1 MRHLGA
7 LLSVA
12 LFASTS
18 FFACTSDAGFDGANG
33 EKADEIAAEDAPV
46 LATSYGFAV
55 SSTMLACSTEAGADE
70 CKDEERK
77 TVTATIRG
85 LATVTQDGANVDASF
100 SACRI
105 NVDWDG
111 EKYDD
116 SKYFN
121 SKDTLR
127 NLGELARIEGVF
139 VEGEAGPVLASGLSA
154 LLLGAELSN
163 PIEEDMPTDEDDAR
177 ALDHDR
183 DGKPG
188 VSVDAP
194 IGKVYLGAR
203 VIFDLPL
210 TFSAGAAPD
219 TGEEGSEEDVSED
232 DASEDS
238 LTSGSL
244 SGSLEA
250 AGFDFSIYDDSIP
263 FVNARKKANE
273 ALQKVKVVSQDHQ
286 VTMLPDFVDCDRVLA
301 EM

>member
-7 LLSVA
+7 LLSIA
-12 LFASTS
+12 LFACTS
-18 FFACTSDAGFDGANG
+18 FACTSDAEFDGANG
-33 EKADEIAAEDAPV
+33 AKADEVAAEDAPV
-46 LATSYGFAV
+46 LATSYGYAV
-55 SSTMLACSTEAGADE
+55 SSTMIACSTEAGADE
-70 CKDEERK
+70 CKNDERK

-85 LATVTQDGANVDASF
+85 LATVTQDGAKVDASF

-127 NLGELARIEGVF
+127 TLGELARIEGVF
-139 VEGEAGPVLASGLSA
+139 VEGETGPVFASGLSA

-210 TFSAGAAPD
+210 TFSPGASEDVGAG
-219 TGEEGSEEDVSED
+219 EEDVGAGEED
-232 DASEDS
+232 VGAGEG
-238 LTSGSL
+238 GSL

-273 ALQKVKVVSQDHQ
+273 ALEKIKVVSQDHQ